1 MSKRNVL
8 LLGMLAAWSLTLIA
22 QTIEIQADRSNAV
35 YRCNEPV
42 TFTIRVLD
50 AEKQP
55 VQSGFLNVAL
65 NNFGTIV
72 ITNLVAD
79 LAVANPVI
87 CTGSLAEPGF
97 LRCDATTKIGKSVR
111 GVWAVAVEPEKIRA
125 GSERPADFDA
135 FWDAAMRKIDAEV
148 ALDPRVEKMAEY
160 TNEKHTCYRVSF
172 ATFDNHRVY
181 GFLSLPA
188 GKGPFPTRV
197 SVPGAGPG
205 VWTPNSGMADQGF
218 AHLVMNVHTY
228 EPASDRETQGERYKA
243 QDEWLKALDGS
254 KRYCLAGAATRE
266 TYFFYR
272 TILGINRAVNWLADR
287 PDIDLKHFTYSGS
300 SQGGGFGYYLLGL
313 NKHFTK
319 GVVHVAALTDL
330 YGFRARRMS
339 GWPRLVESATPETR
353 EAVEKTG
360 LYFDG
365 AHFAPRITCPVRA
378 TVGFVDTTCPP
389 CAVYSAFNA
398 IQVKN
403 KAMSHGL
410 GMPHAVWPEFRKQ
423 LDNEWLRQR

>member
-1 MSKRNVL
+1 MNKKVVSIL
-8 LLGMLAAWSLTLIA
+8 IMLAVLPLVLIA
-22 QTIEIQADRSNAV
+22 QTIEIRADRESAV
-35 YRCNEPV
+35 YRCNELV

-50 AEKQP
+50 AEKQLLRNG
-55 VQSGFLNVAL
+55 SLNVAL

-79 LAVANPVI
+79 LALANPVI
-87 CTGSLAEPGF
+87 CTGSLTEPGF
-97 LRCDATTKIGKSVR
+97 LRCDATARIGKGVR
-111 GVWAVAVEPEKIRA
+111 GIWAVAVEPEKIRA

-135 FWDAAMRKIDAEV
+135 FWEAAMRKIEAEV
-148 ALDPRVEKMAEY
+148 PLDPHVEKM
-160 TNEKHTCYRVSF
+160 EKQSTDKCTCYRVSF

-188 GKGPFPTRV
+188 GSGPFPARV

-205 VWTPNSGMADQGF
+205 VWSPSQGMAGQGF
-218 AHLVMNVHTY
+218 AYLVMNVHTY
-228 EPASDRETQGERYKA
+228 EPAADRKKQMESYKA
-243 QDEWLKALDGS
+243 QDARLKLIDGS
-254 KRYCLAGAATRE
+254 QRYCLAGAATRE
-266 TYFFYR
+266 TYFFYQ

-287 PDIDLKHFTYSGS
+287 PDIDSTHFTYSGS

-330 YGFRARRMS
+330 HGFRAQRIS

-353 EAVEKTG
+353 NAIEKTG

-378 TVGFVDTTCPP
+378 TVGFIDTTCPP
-389 CAVYSAFNA
+389 GAVYSAFNA
-398 IQVKN
+398 IQVKD
-403 KAMSHGL
+403 KAILHGL
-410 GMPHAVWPEFRKQ
+410 GVAHAVWPEFRKQ
-423 LDNEWLRQR
+423 LDNQWLLQR